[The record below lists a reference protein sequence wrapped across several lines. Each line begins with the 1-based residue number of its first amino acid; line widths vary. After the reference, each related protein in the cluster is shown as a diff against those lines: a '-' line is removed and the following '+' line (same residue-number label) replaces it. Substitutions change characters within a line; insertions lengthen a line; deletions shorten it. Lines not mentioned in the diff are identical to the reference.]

1 MKSTLLADLW
11 LIGWFD
17 VRESLR
23 SRRALTLV
31 GLYLLVA
38 TLSAYLFVSA
48 VKALE
53 SQLAAATGD
62 AGSAATQ
69 MALGLA
75 RSEGYH
81 KLLSVFTLGDVQK
94 ASYLAGLPPMGLF
107 MVLAM
112 LTLIPWMVAL
122 TASDQVAGDL
132 HLRTVRFVALRASRG
147 AFVLGKLL
155 AQVLLIGAVTV
166 GAFVPAIFF
175 GQKDLQSFD
184 ASATLLFLLTTA
196 PALLAYA
203 FAFLGLTSLASQ
215 LVGTPGR
222 ARALTL
228 GLFALLWLA
237 GLPEP
242 STHTIVGALAYL
254 SPWQL
259 KMGFLAPEA
268 GGRNLTL
275 ALALGYGALFTG
287 LGYLTFRR
295 RDL

>member
-17 VRESLR
+17 LRESLR

-53 SQLAAATGD
+53 SQLAAVTAGAGD
-62 AGSAATQ
+62 ATAQ

-81 KLLSVFTLGDVQK
+81 KLLSMFTLGDVHK

-112 LTLIPWMVAL
+112 LTLIPWLVAL

-155 AQVLLIGAVTV
+155 SQVLLIAAVTLA
-166 GAFVPAIFF
+166 AFVPAIFF
-175 GQKDLQSFD
+175 GQKDLKSFD
-184 ASATLLFLLTTA
+184 ASATLLFLVGTA

-242 STHTIVGALAYL
+242 SLQSPIGVLAYL

-259 KMGFLAPEA
+259 KMGFLGPEA
-268 GGRNLTL
+268 SGRNLTL
-275 ALALGYGALFTG
+275 ALALGYGALFTA

>member
-1 MKSTLLADLW
+1 MKTTLLIDLW

-38 TLSAYLFVSA
+38 TLSSYLFVSA
-48 VKALE
+48 VQALE
-53 SQLAAATGD
+53 SQLAAVAGD
-62 AGSAATQ
+62 AGSAAAE

-75 RSEGYH
+75 RSEGYR
-81 KLLSVFTLGDVQK
+81 KLLTMFTMGDLHK
-94 ASYLAGLPPMGLF
+94 AGYLAGLPPMGLF

-112 LTLIPWMVAL
+112 LTMIPWMVAL

-132 HLRTVRFVALRASRG
+132 HLRTVRFVALRASR
-147 AFVLGKLL
+147 ASFVLGKLL
-155 AQVLLIGAVTV
+155 SQVLLIGAVT
-166 GAFVPAIFF
+166 GAAFVPAIFF
-175 GQKDLQSFD
+175 GQKDLKSFD
-184 ASATLLFLLTTA
+184 ASATLLFLVSTA

-242 STHTIVGALAYL
+242 STRTALGVLAYL

-259 KMGFLAPEA
+259 KMGFLGPEVS
-268 GGRNLTL
+268 GRTLTL
-275 ALALGYGALFTG
+275 ALALGYGALFTA

>member
-1 MKSTLLADLW
+1 MRDTAAGAPSASIRVVLPSPL
-11 LIGWFD
+11 
-17 VRESLR
+17 
-23 SRRALTLV
+23 RALL
-31 GLYLLVA
+31 
-38 TLSAYLFVSA
+38 
-48 VKALE
+48 
-53 SQLAAATGD
+53 QLPDG
-62 AGSAATQ
+62 
-69 MALGLA
+69 
-75 RSEGYH
+75 E
-81 KLLSVFTLGDVQK
+81 
-94 ASYLAGLPPMGLF
+94 
-107 MVLAM
+107 
-112 LTLIPWMVAL
+112 I
-122 TASDQVAGDL
+122 
-132 HLRTVRFVALRASRG
+132 TVD
-147 AFVLGKLL
+147 
-155 AQVLLIGAVTV
+155 IDGAVTIA
-166 GAFVPAIFF
+166 AFVPAIFF
-175 GQKDLQSFD
+175 GQKDLKSFD

-242 STHTIVGALAYL
+242 STQTIVGMLAYL